1 MDKRR
6 CRSNSRRKRKEVTTI
21 EKRNLES
28 AMESLVLI
36 VDDEP
41 AARYGM
47 KRALEKEG
55 YTIAEADSV
64 RSAEQLVEK
73 CAPSVVLLDVKL
85 ASESGLDYLPILAS
99 RKDAPTVIIVTA
111 HGSERLAVEAIR
123 KGAYDYLAKP
133 FDVDELR
140 ILVRNALQAFQL
152 RSENQRLRNELAGT
166 KTFGQ
171 LIGSSPAMMR
181 VYSMIEKIAQTDVS
195 VLITGES
202 GTGKEL
208 VAREIHARSRNRAG
222 PFVAL
227 NCAAMPEELIESELF
242 GHEKGAFTGASG
254 KRIGKFEAADKGTL
268 FLDEI
273 GDMSLSTQ
281 AKILR
286 VLEDKKFQRLGSNE
300 TVSSDVRIISATN
313 KELKIEVEQNRF
325 REDLYYRL
333 CVVNINLPSL
343 RERKSDIAALA
354 QSFCDRYS
362 LTYRTEPLR
371 ISKSVLKVILEYD
384 WPGNVRQLKNLIERA
399 VVLTD
404 NEEIT
409 LDVLPEDI
417 LLKNLSETSLT
428 EDDSSLSIPIS
439 LGFKE
444 AKKEF
449 ERKYI
454 EKCLD
459 RTAGNITQAAAR
471 LGMHRQSLQHKI
483 KELGLAKKFVITE

>member
-1 MDKRR
+1 M
-6 CRSNSRRKRKEVTTI
+6 SLPS
-21 EKRNLES
+21 
-28 AMESLVLI
+28 MEPVILI

-41 AARYGM
+41 AARYGL
-47 KRALEKEG
+47 KRALEREH
-55 YTIAEADSV
+55 YRIEEADSA

-73 CAPSVVLLDVKL
+73 CAPSVVLLDVRL
-85 ASESGLDYLPILAS
+85 ASESGLDYLPTLIS
-99 RKDAPTVIIVTA
+99 RKESPMVVIVTA

-140 ILVRNALQAFQL
+140 ILVKNAVQAFQL
-152 RSENQRLRNELAGT
+152 RSENERLRNELTGT
-166 KTFGQ
+166 NTFGQ

-181 VYSMIEKIAQTDVS
+181 VYSLIEKIANTDVS

-202 GTGKEL
+202 GTGKEV
-208 VAREIHARSRNRAG
+208 VAKEIHTRSKSRSG

-254 KRIGKFEAADKGTL
+254 KRIGKFEIADNGTL

-281 AKILR
+281 AKVLR
-286 VLEDKKFQRLGSNE
+286 VLEEKKFQRLGGNE

-313 KELKIEVEQNRF
+313 KDLEKEVENNRF

-333 CVVNINLPSL
+333 CVVNIKLPPL
-343 RERKSDIAALA
+343 RERKSDIPAIA
-354 QSFCDRYS
+354 QAFCKRYS
-362 LTYRTEPLR
+362 LAYRNESVNL
-371 ISKSVLKVILEYD
+371 SKSALKVMLEYD
-384 WPGNVRQLKNLIERA
+384 WPGNVRQLRNVVERA
-399 VVLTD
+399 VVLAEGD
-404 NEEIT
+404 EIT
-409 LDVLPEDI
+409 LDLLPE
-417 LLKNLSETSLT
+417 EVTSNNPQKQN
-428 EDDSSLSIPIS
+428 SIQVIDEVEGPIS
-439 LGFKE
+439 SNFKE
-444 AKKEF
+444 AKREF

-454 EKCLD
+454 ERCLD
-459 RTAGNITQAAAR
+459 QTAGNITQAAAL

-483 KELGLAKKFVITE
+483 KELGLTKKFLSSE

>member
-1 MDKRR
+1 
-6 CRSNSRRKRKEVTTI
+6 
-21 EKRNLES
+21 
-28 AMESLVLI
+28 MESVVLI
-36 VDDEP
+36 IDDEP

-64 RSAEQLVEK
+64 RSAEELVEK
-73 CAPSVVLLDVKL
+73 RAPSVVLLDVKL
-85 ASESGLDYLPILAS
+85 ASESGLDYLPTLIS
-99 RKDAPTVIIVTA
+99 RKETPMVIIVTA
-111 HGSERLAVEAIR
+111 HGSERMAIEAIR

-140 ILVRNALQAFQL
+140 ILVKNAVQAFRL
-152 RSENQRLRNELAGT
+152 RSENERLRNELTGT
-166 KTFGQ
+166 NTFGQ
-171 LIGSSPAMMR
+171 LIGSSPVMTR
-181 VYSMIEKIAQTDVS
+181 VYSMIEKITQTDVS

-202 GTGKEL
+202 GTGKEV
-208 VAREIHARSRNRAG
+208 VAREIHARSRNRTG

-242 GHEKGAFTGASG
+242 GHEKGAFTGAAG

-281 AKILR
+281 AKVLR

-313 KELKIEVEQNRF
+313 KELKREVEQNRF

-333 CVVNINLPSL
+333 CVVNINLPPL
-343 RERKSDIAALA
+343 RERRSDIPALA
-354 QSFCDRYS
+354 QAFCNRYS
-362 LTYRTEPLR
+362 LAYRSEPIK
-371 ISKSVLKVILEYD
+371 ISKAVLKVILEYN
-384 WPGNVRQLKNLIERA
+384 WPGNVRELRNLVERA

-404 NEEIT
+404 GDEIT
-409 LDVLPEDI
+409 LDVIPEDM
-417 LLKNLSETSLT
+417 LSNDLAVNHLAQGLN
-428 EDDSSLSIPIS
+428 DIAIS
-439 LGFKE
+439 TDLDFKE

-449 ERKYI
+449 EKRYI
-454 EKCLD
+454 EKCLEQ
-459 RTAGNITQAAAR
+459 TAGNITQAATL

-483 KELGLAKKFVITE
+483 KELGLTKKFVSTE